1 MFADIRGTRIYFDV
15 DGAGLVRSGDRM
27 IERPAAFLVHGG
39 PGIDHV
45 GARGGCAALRDHMQ
59 LVFFDQR
66 GHGRSEREPLER
78 CTLDETVE
86 DMEALRRHLGL
97 GPIVSIGGSYGG
109 MVAMAHAA
117 RYPDSVSRLVLF
129 ATAAHKGLID
139 RARAIVAAR
148 GSEEQVQ
155 MFDRLTSA
163 TLDTDA
169 KVEAYFRVMGPLY
182 SRAFDPASPVGSSGR
197 AIYSHEISRR
207 AFGPG
212 GFMQSFDLRGELG
225 NITAP
230 TLILAGRHDFICAPE
245 FSEELHALIC
255 NSTLRIFEDSSHLI
269 AADAP
274 ADFTDAIIDF
284 VREPELV

>member
-15 DGAGLVRSGDRM
+15 DGAGLARSGDKM

-45 GARGGCAALRDHMQ
+45 GTRNGSAVLRDHMQ

-66 GHGRSEREPLER
+66 GHGRSDRAPLDF

-117 RYPDSVSRLVLF
+117 RYPDSVSRLVLY

-139 RARAIVAAR
+139 RARRTVEAR
-148 GSEEQVQ
+148 GSKEQAQ
-155 MFDRLTSA
+155 MFAQLTA
-163 TLDTDA
+163 GTLDTDA

-182 SRAFDPASPVGSSGR
+182 SYVFDPSSPVGGSGR
-197 AIYSHEISRR
+197 AIYSHEIARR

-212 GFMQSFDLRGELG
+212 GFMQSFDLRSELG

-230 TLILAGRHDFICAPE
+230 TLILAGRHDFICDPE
-245 FSEELHALIC
+245 FSEELHALIA
-255 NSTLRIFEDSSHLI
+255 NSKLRVFEASSHLI
-269 AADAP
+269 AADDP
-274 ADFTDAIIDF
+274 EGFTNAIIDF
-284 VREPELV
+284 VREPELA

>member
-1 MFADIRGTRIYFDV
+1 MFAYIRGTRIYFDV
-15 DGAGLVRSGDRM
+15 DGAGLVRNGDTM

-45 GARGGCAALRDHMQ
+45 GARGGSAALREHMQ
-59 LVFFDQR
+59 LVFFDQA
-66 GHGRSEREPLER
+66 GHGRSHREPLDR

-86 DMEALRRHLGL
+86 DMEALRCHLGL

-129 ATAAHKGLID
+129 ATAAHRGLID
-139 RARAIVAAR
+139 RARTIVADL
-148 GSEEQVQ
+148 GSEDQAR
-155 MFDRLTSA
+155 MFDHLTSGA
-163 TLDTDA
+163 LDTDA
-169 KVEAYFRVMGPLY
+169 KVEGYFRVMGPLY
-182 SRAFDPASPVGSSGR
+182 SRSFDSASPVGGRGR
-197 AIYSHEISRR
+197 AIFTHEISRR

-212 GFMQSFDLRGELG
+212 GFMQSFDLRGELC

-245 FSEELHALIC
+245 FSEELHALIA
-255 NSTLRIFEDSSHLI
+255 NSTLKIFEECSHLI
-269 AADAP
+269 ATDAP
-274 ADFTDAIIDF
+274 ADFTGAIIDF
-284 VREPELV
+284 VREPELA